1 LVRIANYIIEKAL
14 TKCLRDQALSA
25 MSAWEAIPQKRANP
39 KLQAPNPKQIQMTK
53 FKIQNRFEHL
63 RFEF

>member
-1 LVRIANYIIEKAL
+1 MPLARIANYIIEKAL

-39 KLQAPNPKQIQMTK
+39 KLQAPNPKQIQNPK
-53 FKIQNRFEHL
+53 PF
-63 RFEF
+63 